1 MSKKLC
7 LTWLPLGVSALCA
20 AVTLVVYTATADFKM
35 PLIYIQIPLAALILA
50 ILPLISLI
58 IKRDFPPILNF
69 LILILVVLAMDLG
82 NALNF
87 YMRFPFWDVM
97 LHTYFGFV
105 GSTLLYVI
113 FLMAGGKRMNTAV
126 LLVAV
131 FLSTMGGGAI
141 WEIFEYVTDAL
152 LGKDSQQVWASL
164 DAGKNPIY
172 DTMADIIVT
181 VLGSALFYLLLL
193 FDKLS
198 GYRVKTRLIEKY
210 IE

>member
-1 MSKKLC
+1 MRKKRYLR
-7 LTWLPLGVSALCA
+7 WLPLGVSALA
-20 AVTLVVYTATADFKM
+20 SAVTLVIYTLTAAARM
-35 PLIYIQIPLAALILA
+35 PLIYIQLPLATLILAAL
-50 ILPLISLI
+50 PVTSLI
-58 IKRDFPPILNF
+58 IKRDFPPFLNY
-69 LILILVVLAMDLG
+69 LVLVLVVLAMDLG

-131 FLSTMGGGAI
+131 FLCTMGGGAL

-152 LGKDSQQVWASL
+152 LGKDAQQVWASL
-164 DAGKNPIY
+164 DAGKSPVY
-172 DTMADIIVT
+172 DTMTDLIVT
-181 VLGSALFYLLLL
+181 VLGSAIFFLILLL
-193 FDKLS
+193 DKVF
-198 GYRVKTRLIEKY
+198 GYRLKTRLIGKY